1 LQSSDFLD
9 NLLKSASQDFIPEIE
24 IECNYHPEF
33 DSFDDVRAF
42 YDDEVP
48 GLTFPR
54 PKVIQGT
61 QAIRN
66 TTILVLVIYIHTKYG
81 KKSHGPFAL
90 LLF

>member
-1 LQSSDFLD
+1 MKSSGFLV
-9 NLLKSASQDFIPEIE
+9 NLLKSVFQDFIPQIE
-24 IECNYHPEF
+24 IECNYKPEF
-33 DSFDDVRAF
+33 DTFDDARAF

-54 PKVIQGT
+54 PEVIQGT

-81 KKSHGPFAL
+81 KKSHGSFAM